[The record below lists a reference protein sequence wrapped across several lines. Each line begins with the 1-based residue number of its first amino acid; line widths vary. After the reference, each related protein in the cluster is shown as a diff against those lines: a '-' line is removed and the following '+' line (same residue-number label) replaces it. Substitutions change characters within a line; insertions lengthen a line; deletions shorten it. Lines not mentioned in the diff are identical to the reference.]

1 MTVEER
7 AKTVTDEVGIATTGA
22 ELRALIAQALRDQI
36 EECAKVADKY
46 EQSEKEEADRFRR
59 RKEPIPQA
67 THVIMSVVCMR
78 LGRDIRALAGEKREG
93 GER

>member
-22 ELRALIAQALRDQI
+22 ELRALIVQALRDQI
-36 EECAKVADKY
+36 EECAGI
-46 EQSEKEEADRFRR
+46 ADRFLTSGDRHAAQLIG
-59 RKEPIPQA
+59 KQ
-67 THVIMSVVCMR
+67 
-78 LGRDIRALAGEKREG
+78 IRALAGKKEEG